1 MTMLLFEAHQVT
13 KRFGGLIAVH
23 EVDCAVSQGKI
34 VSLIGPNGA
43 GKTTLFN
50 VFTGM
55 VQPDGGAVTFDGRPL
70 IGLTPD
76 QITQLG
82 ICRTFQNIR
91 LFPEMTVLENVLV
104 GMHCRLGLGLWDVL
118 TRGPRFRQEERAA
131 GEKAADLLTFVGLQ
145 EQEDDLAKNLAYG
158 DRRRAEIARAL
169 ASRPKLLL
177 LDEPTAGMSPTEA
190 HALMGLLRRVMDEH
204 DVTILLIEHNMRVV
218 MGVSDHVIVL
228 DHGVKIAEGSPS
240 EVQKDPTVIEA
251 YLGRRRWGLSEGH
264 A

>member
-1 MTMLLFEAHQVT
+1 
-13 KRFGGLIAVH
+13 
-23 EVDCAVSQGKI
+23 
-34 VSLIGPNGA
+34 
-43 GKTTLFN
+43 
-50 VFTGM
+50 
-55 VQPDGGAVTFDGRPL
+55 
-70 IGLTPD
+70 
-76 QITQLG
+76 
-82 ICRTFQNIR
+82 
-91 LFPEMTVLENVLV
+91 
-104 GMHCRLGLGLWDVL
+104 MHCRLGLGLWDVL

-145 EQEDDLAKNLAYG
+145 EREDDLAKNLSYG

-240 EVQKDPTVIEA
+240 EVQKDPKVIEA